1 MANIH
6 LRQGHHKS
14 EKEVRRIAD
23 QLANHLSKE
32 YQLSSKW
39 NGNTLEFKRSGLHG
53 SLILGDSEVT
63 ISLKLGIL
71 MSTFSGRIEKELAK
85 SLKDTLA

>member
-6 LRQGHHKS
+6 VRQQHNKS
-14 EKEVRRIAD
+14 EQEVRQIAD
-23 QLANHLSKE
+23 QLARKLDSK

-53 SLILGDSEVT
+53 SLIIGASEVS
-63 ISLKLGIL
+63 ISLKLGMM
-71 MSTFSGRIEKELAK
+71 MSAFAGKIKNELAK